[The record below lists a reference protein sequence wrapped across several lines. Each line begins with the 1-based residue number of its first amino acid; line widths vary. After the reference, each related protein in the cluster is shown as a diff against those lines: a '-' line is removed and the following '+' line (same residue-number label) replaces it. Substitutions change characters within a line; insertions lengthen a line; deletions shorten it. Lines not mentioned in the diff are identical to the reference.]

1 MIIERIR
8 KSAIIKVQKTM
19 LLAYNGVRRLKN
31 NTQGMGTIE
40 VVLIVAVLVALAL
53 LFKSFI
59 TEYAS
64 EIFDGIKKSTENAF

>member
-1 MIIERIR
+1 MIIDKLR
-8 KSAIIKVQKTM
+8 KSTLVKVQKTM
-19 LLAYNGVRRLKN
+19 FRVYNGLNRLKD

-53 LFKSFI
+53 LFKSII

-64 EIFDGIKKSTENAF
+64 GIFDGIKKSTENAF

>member
-1 MIIERIR
+1 MIIDKLR
-8 KSAIIKVQKTM
+8 KSTLVKVQKTM
-19 LLAYNGVRRLKN
+19 FRVYNGLNRLKD

-64 EIFDGIKKSTENAF
+64 GIFDGIKKSTENAF